1 MAVST
6 QKLLLEIQIKN
17 QQALGRVEKD
27 VNRLTTSQLTLAK
40 AAQAAVASI
49 AALGAVKIAKSIIQ
63 TTARFED
70 LKTSLS
76 AVTGSAQQGAQAFN
90 FITKFATKTQFGV
103 EDLSKAFIKLK
114 ASGIQPTDE
123 LLTLFTDTAAITTDQ
138 IGTLEA
144 VTDLFARTVS
154 GGLGLEEI
162 QRLGDRGV
170 PVLRI
175 LKQELGLNRDQISEF
190 GKSAEGA
197 KRITDAFARGI
208 RKEYGGATTKV
219 VNNLSTQFSNFTIA
233 LKNSADLFGQALAP
247 EIKTATAEL
256 TAFIEANQDTFP
268 AVAKDI
274 AEFSKEIIKLG
285 KDIGSGFKDLYNLA
299 DELGIGEIGII
310 GFLLLGTKGKLA
322 VTALAAITTALKK
335 FNEALEEAGK
345 NAKEAGDDFKSPDD
359 ALNGWKTTAI
369 DAYKKAHALVTVFG
383 DFEDPINEAANAVT
397 YYGNTLGQTTAL
409 YDDYF
414 TQKDLDINKTEYQ
427 KQAYNELREQV
438 LQTFTGRVARGL
450 DDYKVKLDEIIKSY
464 ETGKVVTD
472 ALVAATKAFETTTVS
487 ALSDVILE
495 GKNLEEA
502 LGQIGKA
509 ILRELVGGIIR
520 LLVVAPIL
528 KQLAKIFGVDFV
540 DALTKQVQKQKELN
554 RELGKELVLRALI
567 SLFTGGFGGIKKAD
581 GGAVG
586 YANGGAIGYGG
597 ARAGGGP
604 VNNSNAFLVGER
616 GPELFV
622 PNSAGTIIPSERSGS
637 GVGEVTVNLNINAVD
652 AASFDDLLLS
662 RKNLIVGTIQQ
673 AFRQQG
679 RRLA

>member
-219 VNNLSTQFSNFTIA
+219 VNNLSTQFSNFT
-233 LKNSADLFGQALAP
+233 
-247 EIKTATAEL
+247 
-256 TAFIEANQDTFP
+256 
-268 AVAKDI
+268 
-274 AEFSKEIIKLG
+274 
-285 KDIGSGFKDLYNLA
+285 GS
-299 DELGIGEIGII
+299 
-310 GFLLLGTKGKLA
+310 
-322 VTALAAITTALKK
+322 
-335 FNEALEEAGK
+335 
-345 NAKEAGDDFKSPDD
+345 
-359 ALNGWKTTAI
+359 
-369 DAYKKAHALVTVFG
+369 
-383 DFEDPINEAANAVT
+383 
-397 YYGNTLGQTTAL
+397 LGQ
-409 YDDYF
+409 
-414 TQKDLDINKTEYQ
+414 
-427 KQAYNELREQV
+427 
-438 LQTFTGRVARGL
+438 
-450 DDYKVKLDEIIKSY
+450 
-464 ETGKVVTD
+464 
-472 ALVAATKAFETTTVS
+472 
-487 ALSDVILE
+487 
-495 GKNLEEA
+495 
-502 LGQIGKA
+502 
-509 ILRELVGGIIR
+509 
-520 LLVVAPIL
+520 P
-528 KQLAKIFGVDFV
+528 
-540 DALTKQVQKQKELN
+540 
-554 RELGKELVLRALI
+554 
-567 SLFTGGFGGIKKAD
+567 
-581 GGAVG
+581 
-586 YANGGAIGYGG
+586 
-597 ARAGGGP
+597 
-604 VNNSNAFLVGER
+604 
-616 GPELFV
+616 
-622 PNSAGTIIPSERSGS
+622 
-637 GVGEVTVNLNINAVD
+637 
-652 AASFDDLLLS
+652 
-662 RKNLIVGTIQQ
+662 
-673 AFRQQG
+673 
-679 RRLA
+679 